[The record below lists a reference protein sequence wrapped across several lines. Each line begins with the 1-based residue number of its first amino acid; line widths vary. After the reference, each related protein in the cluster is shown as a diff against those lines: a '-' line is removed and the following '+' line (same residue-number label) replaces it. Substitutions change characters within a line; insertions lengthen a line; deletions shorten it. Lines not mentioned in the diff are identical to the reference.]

1 LPGELCVTSLKPCA
15 DDFHPIRSSSGTQY
29 RYRFLTGVAGD
40 PFVGPYSW
48 HLRCAPDW
56 DRFRHEMRSFVGKHD
71 FSSFCASDSSAK
83 TFQRTILDTRL
94 EIDGSVV
101 EWSVTGEG
109 FLKQMVRAMAGT
121 LIELSCGKHPSASVA
136 TMLAA
141 RDRRQAGI
149 TAPAQR
155 LTLVRVFYEPR
166 LDVAANRYRWL
177 TLLKFGEV
185 LDRSFRSYPQSLS
198 PAKVALLRSG
208 IFEEIG
214 YLVWG
219 FGELDP
225 FPSSNAESVDKCKS
239 SNKTRYSV
247 DRTSIGRP
255 CSRLCVGRRPDRRG
269 VRPTHGRINE
279 PLGAATLKVTL
290 IAETRK

>member
-1 LPGELCVTSLKPCA
+1 LRHPVRVTGSSRTDAGVHAEHQVATFESAQEWDEPRWLASLRGLLPAEVCVKSLKPCA
-15 DDFHPIRSSSGTQY
+15 DDFHPIRSSSGKEY

-83 TFQRTILDTRL
+83 TFQRTILETRL

-149 TAPAQR
+149 TAPAQG

-166 LDVAANRYRWL
+166 EDYVRDCKDKASRYRS
-177 TLLKFGEV
+177 KYF
-185 LDRSFRSYPQSLS
+185 
-198 PAKVALLRSG
+198 A
-208 IFEEIG
+208 
-214 YLVWG
+214 
-219 FGELDP
+219 
-225 FPSSNAESVDKCKS
+225 SNGSA
-239 SNKTRYSV
+239 
-247 DRTSIGRP
+247 
-255 CSRLCVGRRPDRRG
+255 
-269 VRPTHGRINE
+269 RI
-279 PLGAATLKVTL
+279 
-290 IAETRK
+290 